1 MMKLFKS
8 AVATVAVLA
17 AATMASADNDDVAEE
32 MRDVEAFTKVSLQGS
47 MDVEVRVGKE
57 QSVKVIADADV
68 LEYLETRVRGGELR
82 IDLDCDGAR
91 ACRRIHKLEV
101 QITVPSLEGA
111 EVHGSGDM
119 YIENVKA
126 DRFDLEVHGSGDA
139 IVNGAELS
147 RLDIDLQGS
156 GDIQIEGSCNEV
168 RMDLQGS
175 GDIDAGDMQCK
186 DAEVSVHGSGDV
198 EVHASA
204 SADVSVRGSGDIV
217 VRGKPDKISS
227 SVRGSGDIHVRS

>member
-1 MMKLFKS
+1 MKLFKS
-8 AVATVAVLA
+8 TVASIAVLA
-17 AATMASADNDDVAEE
+17 AAGAVSADEKDIAEQMRDVAE
-32 MRDVEAFTKVSLQGS
+32 FTEVSLQGS
-47 MDVEVRVGKE
+47 MDVEVRVGGE

-68 LEYLETRVRGGELR
+68 IEYLETRVRGGELR

-91 ACRRIHKLEV
+91 ACRRIKKLEV
-101 QITVPSLEGA
+101 LITVPKLEAA
-111 EVHGSGDM
+111 EVHGSGDL
-119 YIENVKA
+119 YVENVKT
-126 DRFDLEVHGSGDA
+126 DHFELEVHGSGDA
-139 IVNGAELS
+139 VVNDAELT

-156 GDIQIEGSCNEV
+156 GDIKIDGSCNEV

-175 GDIDAGDMQCK
+175 GDIEAGDMTCK
-186 DAEVSVHGSGDV
+186 DAEVSLHGSGDI